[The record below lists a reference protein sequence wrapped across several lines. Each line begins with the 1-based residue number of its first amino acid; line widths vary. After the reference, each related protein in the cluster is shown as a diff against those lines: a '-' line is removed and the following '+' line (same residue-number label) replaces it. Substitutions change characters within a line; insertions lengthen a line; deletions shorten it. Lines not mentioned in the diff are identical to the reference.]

1 MAYQN
6 TKWMKLYAVWQQ
18 RIACGEWLCG
28 SKLPSLQELSTLFGI
43 SYLTSQKII
52 RRLADEGW
60 VKIVHG
66 RGIYASRPG
75 AETVPAA
82 RLENV
87 QLMMQVCGDFF
98 SEIYLNFQRN
108 LPRDYRIRT
117 CVPRDFKN
125 DPTAIFRHRLEEL
138 SETGCRALIVDGNHW
153 FNFQALEACRPLP
166 FPCTIAIHDFGRKQH
181 PEFNRVLCDFE
192 EAGYRAAGRLLE
204 AGYERLY
211 FLTHDR
217 LDESEYIRRGLNGDI
232 SDLMLCGIRRACRAA
247 GVTFPVCREIRHNYG
262 IFGNGL
268 LIRDLKEI
276 MERSSDRLGFIAIS
290 DNRALPVYQAAENT
304 RREIGSDVG
313 IIGCFNCSG
322 CCSQLC
328 PPLTTIRFD
337 ETRIGAELAELT
349 VSKAIGERVMISPE
363 LVERASVSREQAM
376 VQSG

>member
-1 MAYQN
+1 
-6 TKWMKLYAVWQQ
+6 
-18 RIACGEWLCG
+18 
-28 SKLPSLQELSTLFGI
+28 
-43 SYLTSQKII
+43 
-52 RRLADEGW
+52 
-60 VKIVHG
+60 
-66 RGIYASRPG
+66 
-75 AETVPAA
+75 
-82 RLENV
+82 
-87 QLMMQVCGDFF
+87 
-98 SEIYLNFQRN
+98 
-108 LPRDYRIRT
+108 
-117 CVPRDFKN
+117 
-125 DPTAIFRHRLEEL
+125 
-138 SETGCRALIVDGNHW
+138 
-153 FNFQALEACRPLP
+153 
-166 FPCTIAIHDFGRKQH
+166 
-181 PEFNRVLCDFE
+181 
-192 EAGYRAAGRLLE
+192 
-204 AGYERLY
+204 
-211 FLTHDR
+211 
-217 LDESEYIRRGLNGDI
+217 
-232 SDLMLCGIRRACRAA
+232 MLCGIRRACRAA

-337 ETRIGAELAELT
+337 EARIGAELAELT